1 MKLAGRAIALAAIAL
16 PHLASADGPPTFNRD
31 IAPIVYSHCVRCHR
45 QGDIASVAPFTSYA
59 AIRPWAKA
67 IREKVI
73 LREMP
78 PWPADPAASLKFRND
93 ARLNQRDIDKLVAW
107 IDAGAPQGTGE
118 SPAPPAFTEGW
129 LHPQGL
135 KPDLVISMPGDF
147 EIPATGEI
155 PYIRF
160 LIKVPV
166 PTDKWITAS
175 QIRAGNPAVVHHM
188 AITEVEKPHSDPD
201 AVETLARQLGFAG
214 SVSETKPAVTA
225 PSNPAL
231 FDMLGVY
238 TPGSTFEMYGEG
250 TAKLLKGGPDEYL
263 NFNVHYTS
271 TGKPETDRSVIGLW
285 FRDEPPRHQLFRV
298 PGAGDTILAN
308 GVELL
313 PSNQGVKA
321 EGTNVA
327 IPPIPPNDA
336 NYQIVGI
343 TGFPE
348 PVTIYQFQPHGHLR
362 AKDFKYV
369 VVYPDGREE
378 SVLSVPRYDFR
389 WQLSYDLE
397 TPLKL
402 PAGSKMIVTAH
413 YDNSPNNK
421 FNPAPDKEVYF
432 RDQNQSWDE
441 MFTPFIQYT
450 IDQSDRPAS
459 AAEAVGCLS
468 ENPASGWT
476 VGSYRLIGAG
486 VFDPSLHKG
495 QKVFVKGLAVGDANG
510 YRLNV
515 TSLRT
520 IARSCPE

>member
-1 MKLAGRAIALAAIAL
+1 MYA
-16 PHLASADGPPTFNRD
+16 N
-31 IAPIVYSHCVRCHR
+31 CVRCHR

-67 IREKVI
+67 IREKVL

-78 PWPADPAASLKFRND
+78 PWPPDPAASLKFRND
-93 ARLNQRDIDKLVAW
+93 ARLKQRDIDKLVAW
-107 IDAGAPQGTGE
+107 IDAGAPQGTGA
-118 SPAPPAFTEGW
+118 SPAPPAFADGW

-135 KPDLVISMPGDF
+135 EPDLVIAMPGDF
-147 EIPATGEI
+147 KIPATGEI

-160 LIKVPV
+160 LVKVPV
-166 PTDKWITAS
+166 SGDRWIAAS
-175 QIRAGNPAVVHHM
+175 QIRAGNSSVVHHM
-188 AITEVEKPHSDPD
+188 AITEVEKSHSDPD
-201 AVETLARQLGFAG
+201 SIETLAVQLGFAG
-214 SVSETKPAVTA
+214 SVNQTKPAVTA

-238 TPGSTFEMYGEG
+238 TPGSTFEMYGKG

-263 NFNVHYTS
+263 NFNVHYTA
-271 TGKPETDRSVIGLW
+271 TGKAETDRSMIGLW
-285 FRDEPPRHQLFRV
+285 FRDSPPEHELLRV
-298 PGAGDTILAN
+298 PGTGDTILAN
-308 GVELL
+308 GGELL
-313 PSNQGVKA
+313 PQSPGVKA

-327 IPPIPPNDA
+327 IPPIPANEPN
-336 NYQIVGI
+336 YELIGI
-343 TGFPE
+343 TAFPE

-402 PAGSKMIVTAH
+402 PAGSKMIVIAH
-413 YDNSPNNK
+413 YDNSPKNK
-421 FNPAPDKEVYF
+421 FNPAPDSEVYF

-450 IDQSDRPAS
+450 IEKSNH
-459 AAEAVGCLS
+459 AALVEEAVGCLKD
-468 ENPASGWT
+468 NPASGWT

-486 VFDPSLHKG
+486 VFHPASHKG
-495 QKVFVKGLAVGDANG
+495 QNVSVKGLAIRDANG
-510 YRLNV
+510 NRLNI

-520 IARSCPE
+520 INRSCAE

>member
-1 MKLAGRAIALAAIAL
+1 MTWSGRAIALAAIAL
-16 PHLASADGPPTFNRD
+16 PHLAFADAPPTFNQD
-31 IAPIVYSHCVRCHR
+31 IAPIIYANCVRCHR

-59 AIRPWAKA
+59 AVRPWAKA
-67 IREKVI
+67 IREKVL

-93 ARLNQRDIDKLVAW
+93 ARLKQQDIDKLVTW
-107 IDAGAPQGTGE
+107 IDAGAPQGTGQP
-118 SPAPPAFTEGW
+118 PAPPAFTDGW

-135 KPDLVISMPGDF
+135 RPDLVISMPGDF
-147 EIPATGEI
+147 KIPATGEI
-155 PYIRF
+155 PYIKF
-160 LIKVPV
+160 LVKVPLAE
-166 PTDKWITAS
+166 DKWVAAS

-188 AITEVEKPHSDPD
+188 AITEVLKSHSGPDPI
-201 AVETLARQLGFAG
+201 ETLARQLGFAG
-214 SVSETKPAVTA
+214 SVNQTTPAVTA

-238 TPGSTFEMYGEG
+238 TPGSTFEMYGDG
-250 TAKLLKGGPDEYL
+250 AAKLLKGGPDAYL
-263 NFNVHYTS
+263 NFNIHYTA

-285 FRDEPPRHQLFRV
+285 FRDGPPQHQLFRL
-298 PGAGDTILAN
+298 PGAGDTLLAN

-313 PSNQGVKA
+313 PESPGVKA

-327 IPPIPPNDA
+327 IPPIPAGAPN
-336 NYQIVGI
+336 YEIIGI

-348 PVTIYQFQPHGHLR
+348 PVTIYQFHPHAHLR

-378 SVLSVPRYDFR
+378 AVLSVPHYDFR

-397 TPLKL
+397 TPLRL

-441 MFTPFIQYT
+441 MFTPFVQYT
-450 IDQSDRPAS
+450 IDKSDYPARVEET
-459 AAEAVGCLS
+459 AGCLND
-468 ENPASGWT
+468 NPASGWT

-486 VFDPSLHKG
+486 VFNPSDHKDE
-495 QKVFVKGLAVGDANG
+495 KVSVKGLAIRGATG
-510 YRLNV
+510 TRLNV

-520 IARSCPE
+520 IGGSCAR